1 MEENDISQVAS
12 VTSWWH
18 GHGRTSEAYMRK
30 NRCRHVGLL
39 AAWLAVLI
47 TSTASAQSAMVR
59 GTILDAVTSEPLPWA
74 NVIIVGTSIGG
85 ASDIEGKFAIRNV
98 PVGSYTIRATYIGYE
113 TRELEVVLT
122 VDQVLELELLLDPV
136 SLIGEEITVT
146 AQASGQTEAINR
158 QLSSLAIT
166 NVVSGARIQELPD
179 ANAAESVARLP
190 GVSIIREGGEG
201 AKVVVRGLSPQY
213 NQIAIDGVQLPGNV
227 VSNDPNEQ
235 ASLVGDRATDL
246 SMISSSILGGID
258 VVKAITPDMD
268 AEVIGGV
275 VNFGLRKAKASDT
288 GPVFGLTSQGSYNDL
303 KGTYADY
310 RLVGSFEHRVFNQR
324 LGLFLQGT
332 TEKRNRSANRL
343 GAHYVLN
350 DKSNGDDGIPDLTSV
365 DLGDVFSEKQRH
377 GATLVSDYN
386 HDLGE
391 VGILNFFSTSAT
403 ESLHRGQSFVHA
415 IDDITYSGGRSNN
428 DLMSITNLLS
438 VRQEVPLFDIDLKL
452 SHTYSRSQNPEDFT
466 LMFLQEDRAGYAGQ
480 GDLSKAHPS
489 AIAALGTPD
498 ATGAKLKTI
507 NSSEN
512 IARDRSLAGS
522 VGLER
527 SLVIADVLTSR
538 LKLGGSYQYRKRS
551 YDIDDRA
558 GVHFDLGGRQLYA
571 RIFEQYPELDMYNGD
586 VVLALFTND
595 PYSYR
600 NFLAGDYSLSYPMN
614 IDFMEEIMGI
624 AIARDVGFRE
634 NEYRSLGFDY
644 DGSEARSAAYG
655 MLTVNV
661 GERITL
667 LPGVRFQNLRTSY
680 TGNRG
685 VQLPDAGGGI
695 AFTARDTTAIN
706 SQGFLLPMVHARY
719 KPLRWLQIHFAY
731 TNTLNYPDYS
741 AIVPR
746 YDVALATI
754 IYNNYSLRTA
764 SSENIDLA
772 VSIYGNAVGL
782 FTVNAFRKRIED
794 LIFPSTTFLSDLSVY
809 PDLPQDGQQNTQLYN
824 FSTFINNPNPT
835 DVRGIEID
843 WQTHPWYLPGLLS
856 NLVFN
861 INYTRVFSEAN
872 YPRTELD
879 ISYDELG
886 TLYRTVVDTFYTS
899 RLLHQPND
907 IFNLAVGFDYRG
919 FSARVSALYQD
930 NIFKKPDFWLQQ
942 RIHSDKY
949 TRWDLAISQR
959 LPWFGM
965 QAFFNLNNI
974 TGADDI
980 DLNQKT
986 SFPALQERYGMTADI
1001 GLRVM
1006 L

>member
-1 MEENDISQVAS
+1 
-12 VTSWWH
+12 
-18 GHGRTSEAYMRK
+18 MRK
-30 NRCRHVGLL
+30 TDRHVSLL
-39 AAWLAVLI
+39 TAWLAVLVV
-47 TSTASAQSAMVR
+47 SAVSAQSAIVR
-59 GTILDAVTSEPLPWA
+59 GTILDAVTREPLPWA
-74 NVIIVGTSIGG
+74 NIAIVGTSIGG
-85 ASDIEGKFAIRNV
+85 ASDIEGKFEIRSA
-98 PVGSYTIRATYIGYE
+98 PVGSYTVKATYIGYE
-113 TRELEVVLT
+113 TSELEVVLT
-122 VDQVLELELLLDPV
+122 ADQVLELELPLEPV
-136 SLIGEEITVT
+136 SLIEEEVIVT
-146 AQASGQTEAINR
+146 AQASGQTAAINR

-201 AKVVVRGLSPQY
+201 ARVVVRGLSPQY

-227 VSNDPNEQ
+227 VSNNPNEQ

-246 SMISSSILGGID
+246 SMISSGILGGID

-268 AEVIGGV
+268 AAVLGGV
-275 VNFGLRKAKASDT
+275 VNFGLRKARTSDT
-288 GPVFGLTSQGSYNDL
+288 RPVFGLTSQGSYNDL

-310 RLVGSFEHRVFNQR
+310 RLAGSLEHRVFNQR
-324 LGLFLQGT
+324 LGMFLQGT

-350 DKSNGDDGIPDLTSV
+350 DKSSGDEGIPDLTSV
-365 DLGDVFSEKQRH
+365 DLSDVFSEKQRH
-377 GATLVSDYN
+377 GATLVLDYD
-386 HDLGE
+386 HDSGE

-403 ESLHRGQSFVHA
+403 GSLHRGQSFVHA
-415 IDDITYSGGRSNN
+415 SDDITYLGGRSNN
-428 DLMSITNLLS
+428 DLMSITSLLS
-438 VRQEVPLFDIDLKL
+438 MRQEVPLFDIDLKF
-452 SHTYSRSQNPEDFT
+452 SHAYSRSQNPEDFT
-466 LMFLQEDRAGYAGQ
+466 FTFLQDRAGYSGQ
-480 GDLSKAHPS
+480 GNLSKSHPS
-489 AIAALGTPD
+489 TIADLGVPD
-498 ATGAKLKTI
+498 STSATLTTI
-507 NSSEN
+507 NTSEN
-512 IARDRSLAGS
+512 IAKDRSLTGS
-522 VGLER
+522 VDLER
-527 SLVIADVLTSR
+527 SLVTTDVLASR
-538 LKLGGSYQYRKRS
+538 IKLGGSYQYRKRS
-551 YDIDDRA
+551 YDIEDRA
-558 GVHFDLGGRQLYA
+558 GVHFNLGGRQLYA
-571 RIFEQYPELDMYNGD
+571 RVFEQYPELNKYNGD
-586 VVLALFTND
+586 IVLALFTND

-600 NFLAGDYSLSYPMN
+600 NFLAGDYSLAYPMN
-614 IDFMEEIMGI
+614 IDFMEEILAI
-624 AIARDVGFRE
+624 AIARDVGFID

-644 DGSEARSAAYG
+644 DGSEVKSAAYG
-655 MLTVNV
+655 MLTMNI

-695 AFTARDTTAIN
+695 AFNARDTTATN

-719 KPLRWLQIHFAY
+719 KPLQWLQIHFAY
-731 TNTLNYPDYS
+731 TKTLNYPDYS

-746 YDVALATI
+746 YDISLATI

-782 FTVNAFRKRIED
+782 FTINAFRKRIED
-794 LIFPSTTFLSDLSVY
+794 LIFPSTTFLSNLSAY
-809 PDLPQDGQQNTQLYN
+809 PDLPQDGQGNRQLYN

-843 WQTHPWYLPGLLS
+843 WQTHLWYLPNPLS

-861 INYTRVFSEAN
+861 VNYTRVFSEAD

-886 TLYRTVVDTFYTS
+886 TLYRTVVDTSYTS

-942 RIHSDKY
+942 RIHSDKH

-980 DLNQKT
+980 DLNRKT

>member
-1 MEENDISQVAS
+1 
-12 VTSWWH
+12 
-18 GHGRTSEAYMRK
+18 MRK

-59 GTILDAVTSEPLPWA
+59 GTILDAVTREPLPWA
-74 NVIIVGTSIGG
+74 NIVIVGTSIGG
-85 ASDIEGKFAIRNV
+85 ASDIEGKFEIRSA
-98 PVGSYTIRATYIGYE
+98 PVGSYTVKATYIGYE
-113 TRELEVVLT
+113 TSELEVVLT
-122 VDQVLELELLLDPV
+122 ADQVLELELPLEPV
-136 SLIGEEITVT
+136 SLIEEEVIVT
-146 AQASGQTEAINR
+146 AQASGQTAAINR

-201 AKVVVRGLSPQY
+201 ARVVVRGLSPQY

-246 SMISSSILGGID
+246 SMISSGILGGID

-268 AEVIGGV
+268 AAVLGGV
-275 VNFGLRKAKASDT
+275 VNFGLRKAKTSDT

-310 RLVGSFEHRVFNQR
+310 RLAGSLEHRVLNQQ
-324 LGLFLQGT
+324 LGMFLQGT

-350 DKSNGDDGIPDLTSV
+350 DKSNGDEGIPDLTSV
-365 DLGDVFSEKQRH
+365 DLSDVFSEKQRH
-377 GATLVSDYN
+377 GATLVLDYD
-386 HDLGE
+386 HDSGE
-391 VGILNFFSTSAT
+391 VGILNFFSTSET
-403 ESLHRGQSFVHA
+403 GSLHRGQSFVHA
-415 IDDITYSGGRSNN
+415 SDDITYLGGRSNN
-428 DLMSITNLLS
+428 DLMSITSLLS
-438 VRQEVPLFDIDLKL
+438 MRQEVPLFDIDLKF
-452 SHTYSRSQNPEDFT
+452 SHAYSRSQNPEDFT
-466 LMFLQEDRAGYAGQ
+466 FTFLQDRAGYSGQ
-480 GDLSKAHPS
+480 GNLSKSHPS
-489 AIAALGTPD
+489 TIAALGVPD
-498 ATGAKLKTI
+498 STGATLTTI
-507 NSSEN
+507 NTSEN
-512 IARDRSLAGS
+512 IAKDRSLTGS
-522 VGLER
+522 VDLER
-527 SLVIADVLTSR
+527 SLVTTDVLASR
-538 LKLGGSYQYRKRS
+538 VKLGGSYQYRKRS
-551 YDIDDRA
+551 YDIEDRA
-558 GVHFDLGGRQLYA
+558 GVHFNLGGRQLYA
-571 RIFEQYPELDMYNGD
+571 RVFEQYPELNKYNGD
-586 VVLALFTND
+586 IVLALFTND

-600 NFLAGDYSLSYPMN
+600 NFLAGDYSLAYPMN
-614 IDFMEEIMGI
+614 IDFMEEILAI
-624 AIARDVGFRE
+624 AIARDVGFID

-644 DGSEARSAAYG
+644 DGSEVKSAAYG
-655 MLTVNV
+655 MLTINM

-695 AFTARDTTAIN
+695 AFNARDTTTTN

-719 KPLRWLQIHFAY
+719 KPLQWLQIHFAY
-731 TNTLNYPDYS
+731 TKTLNYPDYS

-746 YDVALATI
+746 YDVSLATI

-782 FTVNAFRKRIED
+782 FTINAFRKRIED
-794 LIFPSTTFLSDLSVY
+794 LIFPSTTFLSNLSAY
-809 PDLPQDGQQNTQLYN
+809 PDLPQDGQGNRQLYN

-843 WQTHPWYLPGLLS
+843 WQTHPWYLPNPLS

-861 INYTRVFSEAN
+861 VNYTRVFSEAD

-886 TLYRTVVDTFYTS
+886 TLYRTVVDTSYTS

-942 RIHSDKY
+942 RIHSDKH

-959 LPWFGM
+959 LPWLGM

-980 DLNQKT
+980 DLNRKT

>member
-1 MEENDISQVAS
+1 MTIKA
-12 VTSWWH
+12 
-18 GHGRTSEAYMRK
+18 
-30 NRCRHVGLL
+30 RCRYIGLL
-39 AAWLAVLI
+39 TVWLAVLT
-47 TSTASAQSAMVR
+47 TSAASAQSATVR

-74 NVIIVGTSIGG
+74 NVILTGTSIGG
-85 ASDIEGKFAIRNV
+85 ASDIEGKFVIRNV
-98 PVGSYTIRATYIGYE
+98 PIGAHTVRATYIGYE

-122 VDQVLELELLLDPV
+122 VDQVLELELPLDPV
-136 SLIGEEITVT
+136 SLIEEEVVVT
-146 AQASGQTEAINR
+146 AQASGQAEAINR
-158 QLSSLAIT
+158 QLSSLAIK
-166 NVVSGARIQELPD
+166 NVVSDARIQELPD

-201 AKVVVRGLSPQY
+201 ARVVVRGLSPQY

-227 VSNDPNEQ
+227 VSNNPNEQ

-268 AEVIGGV
+268 AAVIGGV
-275 VNFGLRKAKASDT
+275 VNFGLRKAKTS
-288 GPVFGLTSQGSYNDL
+288 GSPVFGLTSQGGYNDL

-310 RLVGSFEHRVFNQR
+310 RLVGSLEHRVLNQQ

-343 GAHYVLN
+343 AAHYVLN

-365 DLGDVFSEKQRH
+365 DISDVFSEKQRH
-377 GATLVSDYN
+377 GATLVVDYN
-386 HDLGE
+386 HDAGE
-391 VGILNFFSTSAT
+391 VGILNFFSTSKTGAL
-403 ESLHRGQSFVHA
+403 SRGQSFVHA
-415 IDDITYSGGRSNN
+415 IDDITYSGGRSSN
-428 DLMSITNLLS
+428 DLMSVTNLLS

-466 LMFLQEDRAGYAGQ
+466 FTFLQDRAGYAGQ
-480 GDLSKAHPS
+480 GDLSKSHPS
-489 AIAALGTPD
+489 TIAALGAPD
-498 ATGAKLKTI
+498 SIGAKLKTI
-507 NSSEN
+507 SSSKN
-512 IARDRSLAGS
+512 VAMDRSLTGS
-522 VGLER
+522 VDLER
-527 SLVIADVLTSR
+527 NLVTVDALASKV
-538 LKLGGSYQYRKRS
+538 KLGGSYQYRKRS
-551 YDIDDRA
+551 YDIDNRT

-571 RIFEQYPELDMYNGD
+571 RVFEKYPELNMYNGD
-586 VVLALFTND
+586 VVLALFTDD

-600 NFLAGDYSLSYPMN
+600 NFLAGDYSLAYPMN
-614 IDFMEEIMGI
+614 IDFMEEIIEI
-624 AIARDVGFRE
+624 AIARDVGFIK

-644 DGSEARSAAYG
+644 NGSEAKSAAYG
-655 MLTVNV
+655 MLTVNI
-661 GERITL
+661 GEKITL
-667 LPGVRFQNLRTSY
+667 LPGMRFQNLRTSY
-680 TGNRG
+680 MGNRG

-695 AFTARDTTAIN
+695 AFNARDTTATN
-706 SQGFLLPMVHARY
+706 SRGFLLPMVHARY
-719 KPLRWLQIHFAY
+719 KPLRWLQIHLAY
-731 TNTLNYPDYS
+731 TNTLNYPDYGI
-741 AIVPR
+741 IVPR
-746 YDVALATI
+746 YDVSLATI
-754 IYNNYSLRTA
+754 IYNNYSLRPA

-782 FTVNAFRKRIED
+782 FTVNVFQKRIED
-794 LIFPSTTFLSDLSVY
+794 LIFPSTTFLSNLSAY
-809 PDLPQDGQQNTQLYN
+809 PDLPQGDQGNGQLYS

-835 DVRGIEID
+835 DVRGLEID
-843 WQTHPWYLPGLLS
+843 WQTHPWYLPDPLS

-907 IFNLAVGFDYRG
+907 IFNIAVGFDYRG

-930 NIFKKPDFWLQQ
+930 DIFKKPDFWLQQ

>member
-1 MEENDISQVAS
+1 MPICV
-12 VTSWWH
+12 
-18 GHGRTSEAYMRK
+18 K

-47 TSTASAQSAMVR
+47 TSTASAQSAMVH

-85 ASDIEGKFAIRNV
+85 ASDIEGKFAIRNA

-122 VDQVLELELLLDPV
+122 VDQVLELELSLDPV
-136 SLIGEEITVT
+136 SLIGEEVTVT

-246 SMISSSILGGID
+246 SMISSSVLGGID

-268 AEVIGGV
+268 AAVIGGV
-275 VNFGLRKAKASDT
+275 VNFGLRKAKTSGTRPA
-288 GPVFGLTSQGSYNDL
+288 FGFTSQGSYNDL

-310 RLVGSFEHRVFNQR
+310 RLVGSLEHRVFNQR

-332 TEKRNRSANRL
+332 TEKRNRSSNRL

-365 DLGDVFSEKQRH
+365 DLKDVFSEKQRH
-377 GATLVSDYN
+377 GATLVLDYN
-386 HDLGE
+386 HDSGE
-391 VGILNFFSTSAT
+391 VGIINFFSTSKT
-403 ESLHRGQSFVHA
+403 GSLHRGQSFVHA

-438 VRQEVPLFDIDLKL
+438 MRQEGSLFDVDLKL
-452 SHTYSRSQNPEDFT
+452 SHTYSMSQNPEDFT
-466 LMFLQEDRAGYAGQ
+466 LVFLQEDKAGYTGQ
-480 GDLSKAHPS
+480 GDLSKSHPS

-498 ATGAKLKTI
+498 STGAKLKTI

-512 IARDRSLAGS
+512 VARDRSLTGS
-522 VGLER
+522 MGLER

-571 RIFEQYPELDMYNGD
+571 RVFEQYPELDMYNGD

-600 NFLAGDYSLSYPMN
+600 NFLAGDYSLAYPMN
-614 IDFMEEIMGI
+614 IDFMEEIIGI
-624 AIARDVGFRE
+624 AIARDVGFSE

-661 GERITL
+661 GEKITL

-695 AFTARDTTAIN
+695 AFNARDTTSTN

-719 KPLRWLQIHFAY
+719 KPLQWLQIHFAY

-746 YDVALATI
+746 YDVSLATI

-782 FTVNAFRKRIED
+782 LTVNAFRKRIED
-794 LIFPSTTFLSDLSVY
+794 LIFPSTTFLSNLSAY
-809 PDLPQDGQQNTQLYN
+809 PDLPQGGQGSGQLYS

-835 DVRGIEID
+835 DVRGLEID
-843 WQTHPWYLPGLLS
+843 WQTHPWYLPDPLS

-930 NIFKKPDFWLQQ
+930 DIFKKPDFWLQQ

-986 SFPALQERYGMTADI
+986 SFPALRERYGMTADI
-1001 GLRVM
+1001 GLKVM

>member
-1 MEENDISQVAS
+1 MEENDISQVVSVAS
-12 VTSWWH
+12 WRH
-18 GHGRTSEAYMRK
+18 GHGRTSEVYMRK

-39 AAWLAVLI
+39 MAWLAVLI
-47 TSTASAQSAMVR
+47 TSTASAQSAMVH

-85 ASDIEGKFAIRNV
+85 ASDIEGKFAIRNA

-122 VDQVLELELLLDPV
+122 VDQVLELELSLDPV
-136 SLIGEEITVT
+136 SLIGEEVTVT

-213 NQIAIDGVQLPGNV
+213 NQITIDGVQLPGNV

-246 SMISSSILGGID
+246 SMISSSVLGGID

-268 AEVIGGV
+268 AAVIGGV
-275 VNFGLRKAKASDT
+275 VNFGLRKAKTSGTRPA
-288 GPVFGLTSQGSYNDL
+288 FGFTSQGSYNDL

-310 RLVGSFEHRVFNQR
+310 RLVGSLEHRVFNQR

-332 TEKRNRSANRL
+332 TEKRNRSSNRL

-350 DKSNGDDGIPDLTSV
+350 DKSNGDDGIPDLTNV
-365 DLGDVFSEKQRH
+365 DLKDVFSEKQRH
-377 GATLVSDYN
+377 GATLVLDYK
-386 HDLGE
+386 HDSGE
-391 VGILNFFSTSAT
+391 VGIINFFSTSKT
-403 ESLHRGQSFVHA
+403 GSLHRGQSFVHA

-438 VRQEVPLFDIDLKL
+438 MRQEVPLFDIDLKL
-452 SHTYSRSQNPEDFT
+452 SHTYSMSQNPEDFT
-466 LMFLQEDRAGYAGQ
+466 LVFLQEDRAGYAGQ
-480 GDLSKAHPS
+480 GDLSKSHPS

-498 ATGAKLKTI
+498 STGAKLKTI

-512 IARDRSLAGS
+512 FARDRSLTGS
-522 VGLER
+522 MDLAR
-527 SLVIADVLTSR
+527 NLVITDVLTSR
-538 LKLGGSYQYRKRS
+538 IKLGGSYQYRKRS
-551 YDIDDRA
+551 YDIEDRA

-571 RIFEQYPELDMYNGD
+571 RVFEQYPELDMYNGD

-600 NFLAGDYSLSYPMN
+600 NFLAGDYSLAYPMN
-614 IDFMEEIMGI
+614 IDFMEEIIGI
-624 AIARDVGFRE
+624 AIARDVGFIE

-644 DGSEARSAAYG
+644 DGSETRSAAYG

-695 AFTARDTTAIN
+695 AFNARDTTATN
-706 SQGFLLPMVHARY
+706 SQGFLLPMVHVRY
-719 KPLRWLQIHFAY
+719 KPLQWLQIHFAY

-746 YDVALATI
+746 YDVSLATI

-794 LIFPSTTFLSDLSVY
+794 LIFPSTTFLSDLSAY
-809 PDLPQDGQQNTQLYN
+809 PDLPQGGQQNKQLYN

-835 DVRGIEID
+835 EVRGIEID
-843 WQTHPWYLPGLLS
+843 WQTHPWYLPGPLA

-861 INYTRVFSEAN
+861 ANYTRVFSEAN
-872 YPRTELD
+872 YPRTELN

-907 IFNLAVGFDYRG
+907 IFNLAVGFDYCG

-942 RIHSDKY
+942 RIYSDKY

-959 LPWFGM
+959 LPWLGM

-986 SFPALQERYGMTADI
+986 SFPALQERYGMTADL

>member
-1 MEENDISQVAS
+1 
-12 VTSWWH
+12 
-18 GHGRTSEAYMRK
+18 MRK

-39 AAWLAVLI
+39 MAWLAVLT
-47 TSTASAQSAMVR
+47 TSTASAQSAVVR

-74 NVIIVGTSIGG
+74 NVIIVSTSIGG
-85 ASDIEGKFAIRNV
+85 ASDIKGKFVIRNA
-98 PVGSYTIRATYIGYE
+98 PVGSYKIRATYIGYE

-122 VDQVLELELLLDPV
+122 VDQVLELGLSLDPV
-136 SLIGEEITVT
+136 SLIGEEVTVT

-213 NQIAIDGVQLPGNV
+213 NQITIDGVQLPGNV
-227 VSNDPNEQ
+227 LSNDPNEQ

-268 AEVIGGV
+268 AAVIGGV
-275 VNFGLRKAKASDT
+275 VNFGLRKAKTSGTRPA
-288 GPVFGLTSQGSYNDL
+288 FGFTSQESYNDL

-310 RLVGSFEHRVFNQR
+310 RLVGSLEHRVFNQR

-332 TEKRNRSANRL
+332 TEKRNRSSNRL

-350 DKSNGDDGIPDLTSV
+350 DKSNGNDGIPDLTSV
-365 DLGDVFSEKQRH
+365 DLKDVFSEKQRH
-377 GATLVSDYN
+377 GATLVLDYN
-386 HDLGE
+386 HDSGE
-391 VGILNFFSTSAT
+391 VGIINFFSTSKT
-403 ESLHRGQSFVHA
+403 GSLHRGQSFVHA

-438 VRQEVPLFDIDLKL
+438 MRQEVPLFDVDLKL
-452 SHTYSRSQNPEDFT
+452 SHTYSMSQNPEDFT
-466 LMFLQEDRAGYAGQ
+466 LVFLQEDKAGYTGQ
-480 GDLSKAHPS
+480 GDLSKSHPS
-489 AIAALGTPD
+489 VIAALGTPD
-498 ATGAKLKTI
+498 STGAKLKTI

-512 IARDRSLAGS
+512 VARDRSLTGS
-522 VGLER
+522 MGLER
-527 SLVIADVLTSR
+527 SLVITDVLASR
-538 LKLGGSYQYRKRS
+538 IKLGGSYQYRKRS
-551 YDIDDRA
+551 YDIEDRA

-571 RIFEQYPELDMYNGD
+571 RVFEQYPELDMYNGD

-600 NFLAGDYSLSYPMN
+600 NFLAGDYSLAYPMN
-614 IDFMEEIMGI
+614 IDFMEEIIGI
-624 AIARDVGFRE
+624 AIARDVGFSE

-644 DGSEARSAAYG
+644 DGSETRRAAYG
-655 MLTVNV
+655 MLTINV

-695 AFTARDTTAIN
+695 AFNARDTTATN

-719 KPLRWLQIHFAY
+719 KPLQWLQIHFAY

-746 YDVALATI
+746 YDVSLATI

-794 LIFPSTTFLSDLSVY
+794 LIFPATTFLSDLSAY
-809 PDLPQDGQQNTQLYN
+809 PDLPQGGQQNKQLYN

-835 DVRGIEID
+835 EVRGIEID
-843 WQTHPWYLPGLLS
+843 WQTHPWYLPGPLA

-861 INYTRVFSEAN
+861 ANYTRVFSEAN
-872 YPRTELD
+872 YPRTELN

-907 IFNLAVGFDYRG
+907 IFNLAVGYDYRG

-942 RIHSDKY
+942 RIYSDKY

-959 LPWFGM
+959 LPWLGM

>member
-1 MEENDISQVAS
+1 
-12 VTSWWH
+12 
-18 GHGRTSEAYMRK
+18 MRK
-30 NRCRHVGLL
+30 TDRHVSLL
-39 AAWLAVLI
+39 AAWLTVLVVSAV
-47 TSTASAQSAMVR
+47 SAQSAIVR
-59 GTILDAVTSEPLPWA
+59 GIILDAVTREPLPWA
-74 NVIIVGTSIGG
+74 NIAIVGTSIGG
-85 ASDIEGKFAIRNV
+85 ASDIEGKFEIRSA
-98 PVGSYTIRATYIGYE
+98 PVGSYTVKATYIGYE
-113 TRELEVVLT
+113 TSELEVVLT
-122 VDQVLELELLLDPV
+122 ADQVLELELPLEPV
-136 SLIGEEITVT
+136 SLIEEEVIIT

-201 AKVVVRGLSPQY
+201 ARVVVRGLSPQY

-227 VSNDPNEQ
+227 VSNNPNEQ

-246 SMISSSILGGID
+246 SMISSGILGGID

-268 AEVIGGV
+268 AAVLGGV
-275 VNFGLRKAKASDT
+275 VNFGLRKARTSDT
-288 GPVFGLTSQGSYNDL
+288 RPVFGLTSQGSYNDL

-310 RLVGSFEHRVFNQR
+310 RLAGSLEHRVFNQR
-324 LGLFLQGT
+324 LGMFLQGT

-350 DKSNGDDGIPDLTSV
+350 DKSSGDEGIPDLTSV
-365 DLGDVFSEKQRH
+365 DLSDVFSEKQRH
-377 GATLVSDYN
+377 GATLVLDYD
-386 HDLGE
+386 HDSGE

-403 ESLHRGQSFVHA
+403 GSLHRGQSFVHA
-415 IDDITYSGGRSNN
+415 SDDITYSGGRSNN
-428 DLMSITNLLS
+428 DLMSITSLLS
-438 VRQEVPLFDIDLKL
+438 MRQEIPLFDIDLKF
-452 SHTYSRSQNPEDFT
+452 SHAYSRSQNPEDFT
-466 LMFLQEDRAGYAGQ
+466 FTFLQDRAGYSGQ
-480 GDLSKAHPS
+480 GNLSKSHPS
-489 AIAALGTPD
+489 TIAALGVPD
-498 ATGAKLKTI
+498 STSATLTTI
-507 NSSEN
+507 NTSEN
-512 IARDRSLAGS
+512 IAKDRSLTGS
-522 VGLER
+522 IDLER
-527 SLVIADVLTSR
+527 SLMTTDVLASR
-538 LKLGGSYQYRKRS
+538 IKLGGSYQYRKRS
-551 YDIDDRA
+551 YDIEDRA
-558 GVHFDLGGRQLYA
+558 GVHFNLGGRQLYA
-571 RIFEQYPELDMYNGD
+571 RVFEQYPELNKYNGD
-586 VVLALFTND
+586 IVLALFTDD

-600 NFLAGDYSLSYPMN
+600 NFLAGDYSLAYPMN
-614 IDFMEEIMGI
+614 IDFMEEILAI
-624 AIARDVGFRE
+624 AIARDVGFID

-644 DGSEARSAAYG
+644 DGSEVKSAAYG
-655 MLTVNV
+655 MLTMNI

-695 AFTARDTTAIN
+695 AFNARDTTATN

-719 KPLRWLQIHFAY
+719 KPLQWLQIHFAY
-731 TNTLNYPDYS
+731 IKTLNYPDYS

-746 YDVALATI
+746 YDISLATI

-782 FTVNAFRKRIED
+782 FTINAFRKRIED
-794 LIFPSTTFLSDLSVY
+794 LIFPSTTFLSNLSAY
-809 PDLPQDGQQNTQLYN
+809 PDLPQDGQGNRQLYN

-843 WQTHPWYLPGLLS
+843 WQTHPWYLPNPLS

-861 INYTRVFSEAN
+861 VNYTRVFSKAD

-886 TLYRTVVDTFYTS
+886 TLYRTVVDTSYTS

-942 RIHSDKY
+942 RIHSDKH

-959 LPWFGM
+959 LPWLGM

-1001 GLRVM
+1001 GLKVM

>member
-1 MEENDISQVAS
+1 MTIKA
-12 VTSWWH
+12 
-18 GHGRTSEAYMRK
+18 
-30 NRCRHVGLL
+30 RCRYIGLL
-39 AAWLAVLI
+39 TAWLAVLT
-47 TSTASAQSAMVR
+47 TSAASAQSATVR

-74 NVIIVGTSIGG
+74 NVILIGTSVGG
-85 ASDIEGKFAIRNV
+85 ASDIEGKFVIRDV
-98 PVGSYTIRATYIGYE
+98 PVGSHTVRATYIGYE

-122 VDQVLELELLLDPV
+122 VDQVLELELPLDPV
-136 SLIGEEITVT
+136 SLLEEEVVVT

-158 QLSSLAIT
+158 QLSSLAIK

-201 AKVVVRGLSPQY
+201 ARVVVRGLSPQY

-227 VSNDPNEQ
+227 VSNNPNEQ

-268 AEVIGGV
+268 AAVIGGV
-275 VNFGLRKAKASDT
+275 VNFGLRKAKTSGT
-288 GPVFGLTSQGSYNDL
+288 SPVFGLTSQGGYNDL

-310 RLVGSFEHRVFNQR
+310 RLVGSLEHRVLNQR

-343 GAHYVLN
+343 AAHYVLH

-365 DLGDVFSEKQRH
+365 DLSDVFSEKQRH
-377 GATLVSDYN
+377 GATLVVDYN
-386 HDLGE
+386 HDAGE
-391 VGILNFFSTSAT
+391 VGILNFFSTSET
-403 ESLHRGQSFVHA
+403 GSLSRGQSFVHA
-415 IDDITYSGGRSNN
+415 IDDITYSGGRSSN
-428 DLMSITNLLS
+428 DLMSVTNLLS
-438 VRQEVPLFDIDLKL
+438 IRQEVPLFDMDLKL

-466 LMFLQEDRAGYAGQ
+466 LMFLQDRAGYAGQ
-480 GDLSKAHPS
+480 GDLSKSHPS
-489 AIAALGTPD
+489 TIAALGAPD
-498 ATGAKLKTI
+498 STGAKLKTI
-507 NSSEN
+507 SSSKN
-512 IARDRSLAGS
+512 VAMDRSLTGS
-522 VGLER
+522 VDLER
-527 SLVIADVLTSR
+527 NLVTVDVLASKV
-538 LKLGGSYQYRKRS
+538 KLGGSYQYRKRS
-551 YDIDDRA
+551 YDINDRT

-571 RIFEQYPELDMYNGD
+571 RVFEKYPELNMYNGD
-586 VVLALFTND
+586 VVLALFTDD

-600 NFLAGDYSLSYPMN
+600 NFLAGDYSLAYPMN
-614 IDFMEEIMGI
+614 IDFMEKIIEI
-624 AIARDVGFRE
+624 AIARDVGFIE

-644 DGSEARSAAYG
+644 NGSEAKSAAYG
-655 MLTVNV
+655 MLTVNI
-661 GERITL
+661 GEKITL
-667 LPGVRFQNLRTSY
+667 LPGMRFQNLRTSY

-695 AFTARDTTAIN
+695 AFNARDTTATN
-706 SQGFLLPMVHARY
+706 SHGFLLPMVHARY

-731 TNTLNYPDYS
+731 TNTLNYPDYGV
-741 AIVPR
+741 IVPR
-746 YDVALATI
+746 YDVSLATI

-782 FTVNAFRKRIED
+782 FTVNAFQKRIED
-794 LIFPSTTFLSDLSVY
+794 LIFPSTTFLSNLSAY
-809 PDLPQDGQQNTQLYN
+809 PDLPQGGQGTGQLYS

-835 DVRGIEID
+835 DVRGFEID
-843 WQTHPWYLPGLLS
+843 WQTHPWYLPDPLS

-907 IFNLAVGFDYRG
+907 IFNIAVGFDYRG

-930 NIFKKPDFWLQQ
+930 DIFKKPDFWLQQ

-1001 GLRVM
+1001 GLRVT

>member
-1 MEENDISQVAS
+1 
-12 VTSWWH
+12 
-18 GHGRTSEAYMRK
+18 MRK

-59 GTILDAVTSEPLPWA
+59 GTILDAVTREPLPWA
-74 NVIIVGTSIGG
+74 NIVIVGTSIGG
-85 ASDIEGKFAIRNV
+85 ASDIEGKFEIRSA
-98 PVGSYTIRATYIGYE
+98 PVGSYTVKATYIGYE
-113 TRELEVVLT
+113 TSELEVVLT
-122 VDQVLELELLLDPV
+122 ADQVLELELPLEPV
-136 SLIGEEITVT
+136 SLIEEEVIIT

-201 AKVVVRGLSPQY
+201 ARVVVRGLSPQY

-227 VSNDPNEQ
+227 VSNNPNEQ

-246 SMISSSILGGID
+246 SMIASGILGGID

-268 AEVIGGV
+268 AAVLGGV
-275 VNFGLRKAKASDT
+275 VNFGLRKARTSDT
-288 GPVFGLTSQGSYNDL
+288 RPVFGLTSQGSYNDL

-310 RLVGSFEHRVFNQR
+310 RLAGSLEHRVFNQR
-324 LGLFLQGT
+324 LGMFLQGT

-350 DKSNGDDGIPDLTSV
+350 DKSSGDEGIPDLTSV
-365 DLGDVFSEKQRH
+365 DLSDVFSEKQRH
-377 GATLVSDYN
+377 GATLVLDYD
-386 HDLGE
+386 HDSGE

-403 ESLHRGQSFVHA
+403 GSLHRGQSFVHA
-415 IDDITYSGGRSNN
+415 SDDITYLGGRSNN
-428 DLMSITNLLS
+428 DLMSITSLLS
-438 VRQEVPLFDIDLKL
+438 MRQEVPLFDIDLKF
-452 SHTYSRSQNPEDFT
+452 SHAYSRSQNPEDFT
-466 LMFLQEDRAGYAGQ
+466 FTFLQDRAGYSGQ
-480 GDLSKAHPS
+480 GNLSKSHPLT
-489 AIAALGTPD
+489 IAALGVPD
-498 ATGAKLKTI
+498 STSATLTTI
-507 NSSEN
+507 NTSEN
-512 IARDRSLAGS
+512 IAKDRSLTGS
-522 VGLER
+522 IDLER
-527 SLVIADVLTSR
+527 SLMTTDVLASR
-538 LKLGGSYQYRKRS
+538 IKLGGSYQYRKRS
-551 YDIDDRA
+551 YDIEDRA
-558 GVHFDLGGRQLYA
+558 GVHFNLGGRQLYA
-571 RIFEQYPELDMYNGD
+571 RVFEQYPELNKYNGD
-586 VVLALFTND
+586 IVLAIFTND

-600 NFLAGDYSLSYPMN
+600 NFLAGDYSLAYPMN
-614 IDFMEEIMGI
+614 IDFMEEILAI
-624 AIARDVGFRE
+624 AIARDVGFID

-644 DGSEARSAAYG
+644 DGSEVKSAAYG
-655 MLTVNV
+655 MLTMNI

-695 AFTARDTTAIN
+695 AFNARDTTATN

-719 KPLRWLQIHFAY
+719 KPLQWLQIHFAY
-731 TNTLNYPDYS
+731 TKTLNYPDYS

-746 YDVALATI
+746 YDISLATI

-782 FTVNAFRKRIED
+782 FTINAFRKRIED
-794 LIFPSTTFLSDLSVY
+794 LIFPSTTFLSNLSAY
-809 PDLPQDGQQNTQLYN
+809 PDLPQDGQGNRQLYN

-843 WQTHPWYLPGLLS
+843 WQTHPWYLPNPLS

-861 INYTRVFSEAN
+861 VNYTRVFSEAD

-886 TLYRTVVDTFYTS
+886 TLYRTVVDTSYTS

-942 RIHSDKY
+942 RIHSDKH

-959 LPWFGM
+959 LPWLGM

-980 DLNQKT
+980 DLNRKT

>member
-1 MEENDISQVAS
+1 MTIKA
-12 VTSWWH
+12 
-18 GHGRTSEAYMRK
+18 
-30 NRCRHVGLL
+30 RCRYIGLL
-39 AAWLAVLI
+39 TAWLAVLT
-47 TSTASAQSAMVR
+47 TSAASAQSATVR

-74 NVIIVGTSIGG
+74 NVVLIGTSIGG
-85 ASDIEGKFAIRNV
+85 ASDIEGKFVIRNV
-98 PVGSYTIRATYIGYE
+98 PVGSHTVRATYIGYE

-122 VDQVLELELLLDPV
+122 VDQVLELELPLDPV
-136 SLIGEEITVT
+136 SLLEEEVVVT
-146 AQASGQTEAINR
+146 AQASGQTAAINR
-158 QLSSLAIT
+158 QLSSLAIK

-227 VSNDPNEQ
+227 VSNNPNEQ

-246 SMISSSILGGID
+246 SMISSSVLGGID

-268 AEVIGGV
+268 AAVIGGV
-275 VNFGLRKAKASDT
+275 VNFGLRKAKTSGT
-288 GPVFGLTSQGSYNDL
+288 RPVFGLTSQGGYNDL

-310 RLVGSFEHRVFNQR
+310 RLVGSLEHRVLNQR

-343 GAHYVLN
+343 AAHYVLN
-350 DKSNGDDGIPDLTSV
+350 DKSHGDDGIPDLTSV
-365 DLGDVFSEKQRH
+365 DLSDVFSEKQRH
-377 GATLVSDYN
+377 GATLVVDYN
-386 HDLGE
+386 HDSGE
-391 VGILNFFSTSAT
+391 VGILNFFSTSETGAL
-403 ESLHRGQSFVHA
+403 SRGQSFVHA
-415 IDDITYSGGRSNN
+415 IDDITYSGGRSSN
-428 DLMSITNLLS
+428 DLMSVTNLLS
-438 VRQEVPLFDIDLKL
+438 IRQEVPLFDIDLKF

-466 LMFLQEDRAGYAGQ
+466 LIFLQDRAGYAGQ
-480 GDLSKAHPS
+480 GDLSKSHPS
-489 AIAALGTPD
+489 TIAASGIPD
-498 ATGAKLKTI
+498 SIGAKLKTI
-507 NSSEN
+507 NSSKN
-512 IARDRSLAGS
+512 VAMDRSLTGS

-527 SLVIADVLTSR
+527 DLVTVDVLASKV
-538 LKLGGSYQYRKRS
+538 KLGGSYQYRKRS

-571 RIFEQYPELDMYNGD
+571 RVFEKYPELNMYNGD
-586 VVLALFTND
+586 VVLALFTDD

-600 NFLAGDYSLSYPMN
+600 NFLAGDYSLAYPMN
-614 IDFMEEIMGI
+614 IDFMEEIIEI
-624 AIARDVGFRE
+624 AIARDVGFIE

-644 DGSEARSAAYG
+644 NGSEAKSAAFG
-655 MLTVNV
+655 MLTVNI
-661 GERITL
+661 GEKITL
-667 LPGVRFQNLRTSY
+667 LPGMRFQNLRTSY

-695 AFTARDTTAIN
+695 AFNARDTTATN
-706 SQGFLLPMVHARY
+706 SRGFLLPMVHARY

-746 YDVALATI
+746 YDVSLATI

-794 LIFPSTTFLSDLSVY
+794 LIFPSTTFLSDLSAY
-809 PDLPQDGQQNTQLYN
+809 PDLPQGGQGNGQLYN

-843 WQTHPWYLPGLLS
+843 WQTHPWYLPGILS

-959 LPWFGM
+959 LPWSGM
-965 QAFFNLNNI
+965 QVFFNLNNI

>member
-1 MEENDISQVAS
+1 ML
-12 VTSWWH
+12 T
-18 GHGRTSEAYMRK
+18 
-30 NRCRHVGLL
+30 
-39 AAWLAVLI
+39 AWLAVLT
-47 TSTASAQSAMVR
+47 TSAASAQSATVR
-59 GTILDAVTSEPLPWA
+59 GVTLDAVTNEPLPWA
-74 NVIIVGTSIGG
+74 NVVLIGTSIGS
-85 ASDIEGKFAIRNV
+85 ASDIKGKFVIRNA
-98 PVGSYTIRATYIGYE
+98 PVGSHTIRATYIGYE

-122 VDQVLELELLLDPV
+122 VDQVVELELSLEPV
-136 SLIGEEITVT
+136 SLIEEEVVVT

-158 QLSSLAIT
+158 QLSSLAIK

-190 GVSIIREGGEG
+190 GVSILREGGEG
-201 AKVVVRGLSPQY
+201 ARVVVRGLSPQY

-227 VSNDPNEQ
+227 VSNNPNEQ

-268 AEVIGGV
+268 AAVIGGV
-275 VNFGLRKAKASDT
+275 VNFGLRKAKPSGT
-288 GPVFGLTSQGSYNDL
+288 RPVFGLTSQGSYNDL

-310 RLVGSFEHRVFNQR
+310 RLVGSLEHRVLNQR

-343 GAHYVLN
+343 GAQYVLH

-365 DLGDVFSEKQRH
+365 KLSDVFSEKQRH
-377 GATLVSDYN
+377 GATLVVDYN
-386 HDLGE
+386 HDSGE
-391 VGILNFFSTSAT
+391 VGILNFFSTSETA
-403 ESLHRGQSFVHA
+403 SLSRGQSFVHA
-415 IDDITYSGGRSNN
+415 IDDITYSGGRSSN
-428 DLMSITNLLS
+428 DLMSATNLLS
-438 VRQEVPLFDIDLKL
+438 IRQEVPLFDIDLKL
-452 SHTYSRSQNPEDFT
+452 SHTYSRSQNPEGFT
-466 LMFLQEDRAGYAGQ
+466 FTFLQDRAGYAGQ
-480 GDLSKAHPS
+480 GDLSKSHP
-489 AIAALGTPD
+489 ATIAALGVPD
-498 ATGAKLKTI
+498 STGAKLKTI
-507 NSSEN
+507 NSSKN
-512 IARDRSLAGS
+512 VAMDRSLTGS

-527 SLVIADVLTSR
+527 NLVTVDALASKV
-538 LKLGGSYQYRKRS
+538 KFGGSYQYRKRS
-551 YDIDDRA
+551 YDINDRI

-571 RIFEQYPELDMYNGD
+571 RVFEKYPELNTYNDD
-586 VVLALFTND
+586 VVLALFTDD

-600 NFLAGDYSLSYPMN
+600 NFLAGDYSLAYPMN
-614 IDFMEEIMGI
+614 IDFMEEIIAI
-624 AIARDVGFRE
+624 AIARDVGFIE

-644 DGSEARSAAYG
+644 NGSEAKSAAYG
-655 MLTVNV
+655 MLTVNI
-661 GERITL
+661 GEKITL
-667 LPGVRFQNLRTSY
+667 LPGMRFQNLKTSY

-695 AFTARDTTAIN
+695 AFNARDTTATN
-706 SQGFLLPMVHARY
+706 SRGFLLPMVHARY
-719 KPLRWLQIHFAY
+719 KPLRWLQIHLAY

-746 YDVALATI
+746 YDVSLATI

-794 LIFPSTTFLSDLSVY
+794 LIFPSTTFLSNLSAY
-809 PDLPQDGQQNTQLYN
+809 PDLPQGGQGNGQLYN

-835 DVRGIEID
+835 DVRGLEID
-843 WQTHPWYLPGLLS
+843 WQTHPWYLPDPLS

-930 NIFKKPDFWLQQ
+930 DIFKKPDFWLQQ

-949 TRWDLAISQR
+949 TRWDLAISQQ

-965 QAFFNLNNI
+965 QAFFNMNNI

-986 SFPALQERYGMTADI
+986 SFPALRERYGMTADI

>member
-1 MEENDISQVAS
+1 MTIKA
-12 VTSWWH
+12 
-18 GHGRTSEAYMRK
+18 
-30 NRCRHVGLL
+30 RCRYIGLL
-39 AAWLAVLI
+39 TAWLAVLT
-47 TSTASAQSAMVR
+47 TSAASAQSATVR

-74 NVIIVGTSIGG
+74 NVILIGTSIGG
-85 ASDIEGKFAIRNV
+85 ASDIEGKFIIRNV
-98 PVGSYTIRATYIGYE
+98 PVGSHTVRATYIGYE
-113 TRELEVVLT
+113 IRELEVVLT
-122 VDQVLELELLLDPV
+122 VDQVLELELHLDPV
-136 SLIGEEITVT
+136 SLIEEEVVVT

-201 AKVVVRGLSPQY
+201 ARVVVRGLSPQY

-227 VSNDPNEQ
+227 VSNNPNEQ

-268 AEVIGGV
+268 AAVIGGV
-275 VNFGLRKAKASDT
+275 VNFGLRKAKTSGT
-288 GPVFGLTSQGSYNDL
+288 RPVFGLTSQGGYNDL

-310 RLVGSFEHRVFNQR
+310 RLVGSLEHRVLNQR

-343 GAHYVLN
+343 AAHYVLN
-350 DKSNGDDGIPDLTSV
+350 DKSHGDDGIPDLTSV
-365 DLGDVFSEKQRH
+365 DLSDVFSEKQRH
-377 GATLVSDYN
+377 GATLVVDYN
-386 HDLGE
+386 HDSGE
-391 VGILNFFSTSAT
+391 VGMLNFFSTSETGAL
-403 ESLHRGQSFVHA
+403 SRGQSFVHA
-415 IDDITYSGGRSNN
+415 IDDITYSGGRSSN
-428 DLMSITNLLS
+428 DLMSVTNLLS
-438 VRQEVPLFDIDLKL
+438 IRQEVPLFDIDLKL

-466 LMFLQEDRAGYAGQ
+466 LIFLQDRAGYAGQ
-480 GDLSKAHPS
+480 GDLSKSHPS
-489 AIAALGTPD
+489 TIAASGIPD
-498 ATGAKLKTI
+498 SIGAKLKTI
-507 NSSEN
+507 NSSKN
-512 IARDRSLAGS
+512 VAMDRSLTGS

-527 SLVIADVLTSR
+527 NLVTVDVLSSKV
-538 LKLGGSYQYRKRS
+538 KLGGSYQYRKRS

-571 RIFEQYPELDMYNGD
+571 RVFEEYPELNVYNGD

-600 NFLAGDYSLSYPMN
+600 NFLAGDYSLAYPMN
-614 IDFMEEIMGI
+614 IDFMEEIIGI
-624 AIARDVGFRE
+624 AIARDVGFIE

-644 DGSEARSAAYG
+644 NGSEAKSAAYG
-655 MLTVNV
+655 MLTVNI
-661 GERITL
+661 GEKIAL
-667 LPGVRFQNLRTSY
+667 LPGMRFQNLRTSY

-695 AFTARDTTAIN
+695 AFNARDTTATN
-706 SQGFLLPMVHARY
+706 SRGFLLPMVHARY

-746 YDVALATI
+746 YDVSLATI

-772 VSIYGNAVGL
+772 VSLYGNAVGL

-794 LIFPSTTFLSDLSVY
+794 LIFPSTTFLSDLSAY
-809 PDLPQDGQQNTQLYN
+809 PDLPQGGQGNGQLYN

-843 WQTHPWYLPGLLS
+843 WQTHPWYLLGILS

-974 TGADDI
+974 TGVDDI

-1006 L
+1006 H

>member
-1 MEENDISQVAS
+1 MTIKA
-12 VTSWWH
+12 
-18 GHGRTSEAYMRK
+18 
-30 NRCRHVGLL
+30 RCRYIGLL
-39 AAWLAVLI
+39 AAWLAVLT
-47 TSTASAQSAMVR
+47 TSAASAQSATVR

-74 NVIIVGTSIGG
+74 NVVLVGTSIGG
-85 ASDIEGKFAIRNV
+85 ASDIEGKFVIRNV
-98 PVGSYTIRATYIGYE
+98 PVGSHTVRATYIGYE

-122 VDQVLELELLLDPV
+122 VDQVLELELPLDPV
-136 SLIGEEITVT
+136 SLIEEEVVVT
-146 AQASGQTEAINR
+146 AQASGQTAAINR
-158 QLSSLAIT
+158 QLSSLAIK

-190 GVSIIREGGEG
+190 GVSILREGGEG
-201 AKVVVRGLSPQY
+201 AKVVIRGLSPQY

-227 VSNDPNEQ
+227 VSNNPNEQ

-275 VNFGLRKAKASDT
+275 VNFGLRKARTSGT
-288 GPVFGLTSQGSYNDL
+288 RPVFGLTSQGSYNDL

-310 RLVGSFEHRVFNQR
+310 RLVGSLEHRVLNQR

-343 GAHYVLN
+343 AAHYVLN
-350 DKSNGDDGIPDLTSV
+350 DKSHGDDGIPDLTSV
-365 DLGDVFSEKQRH
+365 DLSDVFSEKQRH
-377 GATLVSDYN
+377 GATLVVDYN
-386 HDLGE
+386 HDSGE
-391 VGILNFFSTSAT
+391 VGILNFFSTSET
-403 ESLHRGQSFVHA
+403 GSLSRGQLFVHA
-415 IDDITYSGGRSNN
+415 IDDITYSGGRSSN
-428 DLMSITNLLS
+428 DLMSVTNLLS
-438 VRQEVPLFDIDLKL
+438 IRQEVPLFDIDLKL

-466 LMFLQEDRAGYAGQ
+466 LMFLQDRAGYAGQ
-480 GDLSKAHPS
+480 GDLSKSHPS
-489 AIAALGTPD
+489 TIAALGVPD
-498 ATGAKLKTI
+498 SIGAKLKTI
-507 NSSEN
+507 NSSKN
-512 IARDRSLAGS
+512 VAMDRSLTGS

-527 SLVIADVLTSR
+527 NLVTVDALASKV
-538 LKLGGSYQYRKRS
+538 KLGGSYQYRKRS
-551 YDIDDRA
+551 YDIDDRT

-571 RIFEQYPELDMYNGD
+571 RVFEKYPELNMYNGD
-586 VVLALFTND
+586 VVLALFTDD

-600 NFLAGDYSLSYPMN
+600 NFLAGDYSLAYPMN
-614 IDFMEEIMGI
+614 IDFMEEIIGI
-624 AIARDVGFRE
+624 AIARDVGFIE

-644 DGSEARSAAYG
+644 NGSEAKSAAYG
-655 MLTVNV
+655 MLTVNI
-661 GERITL
+661 GEKITL
-667 LPGVRFQNLRTSY
+667 LPGMRFQNLRTSY

-695 AFTARDTTAIN
+695 AFNARDTTATN
-706 SQGFLLPMVHARY
+706 SRGFLLPMVHARY

-746 YDVALATI
+746 YDVSLATI

-782 FTVNAFRKRIED
+782 FTVNVFRKRIED
-794 LIFPSTTFLSDLSVY
+794 LIFPSTTFLSDLSAY

-843 WQTHPWYLPGLLS
+843 WQTHPWYLPGILS

-974 TGADDI
+974 TGADDT